1 MIRFRKAAV
10 IFTTA
15 VLLIFCVTENI
26 RGEEKSGNISSSGE
40 IIFLLDTSASMNAQD
55 RDREAID
62 AIRQAVYSLPSDY
75 RVGLVAYNTDIQ
87 TVIVPGTPAAQM
99 EEKAPEG
106 EIQEETLPPS
116 PLPVRV
122 FKPRTALASLL
133 LAVLLVGVGVLI
145 GLNLP
150 RKEKLDLGEQVMIK
164 DLPPAQLERTPTDI
178 EDELNWLET
187 TVKGLLE
194 EEPSP

>member
-1 MIRFRKAAV
+1 MDLKKKLSQLRK
-10 IFTTA
+10 
-15 VLLIFCVTENI
+15 
-26 RGEEKSGNISSSGE
+26 EKGLTQLE
-40 IIFLLDTSASMNAQD
+40 LA
-55 RDREAID
+55 EALQVS
-62 AIRQAVYSLPSDY
+62 RQAVS
-75 RVGLVAYNTDIQ
+75 RWEVGTAVPTLDNLVILSEVYGVPLDDLIQ
-87 TVIVPGTPAAQM
+87 NETTVPAAQT

-106 EIQEETLPPS
+106 EVQEKTPPPS
-116 PLPVRV
+116 PLTVRV

-164 DLPPAQLERTPTDI
+164 DLPPAQLEQTPTDI

>member
-1 MIRFRKAAV
+1 MDLKKKLSQLRK
-10 IFTTA
+10 
-15 VLLIFCVTENI
+15 
-26 RGEEKSGNISSSGE
+26 EKGLTQLE
-40 IIFLLDTSASMNAQD
+40 LA
-55 RDREAID
+55 EALQVS
-62 AIRQAVYSLPSDY
+62 RQAVSRWEVGTAVPTLDNLVSLS
-75 RVGLVAYNTDIQ
+75 
-87 TVIVPGTPAAQM
+87 
-99 EEKAPEG
+99 G

>member
-1 MIRFRKAAV
+1 MELKEKLSRLRK
-10 IFTTA
+10 
-15 VLLIFCVTENI
+15 
-26 RGEEKSGNISSSGE
+26 EKGLTQLE
-40 IIFLLDTSASMNAQD
+40 LA
-55 RDREAID
+55 EALNVS
-62 AIRQAVYSLPSDY
+62 RQAVSRWEVGTAVPTLDNLVSLSEVY
-75 RVGLVAYNTDIQ
+75 G
-87 TVIVPGTPAAQM
+87 VPLDDLLQNETAVPAAQT
-99 EEKAPEG
+99 EEKVPER
-106 EIQEETLPPS
+106 EIQEKTPPPS
-116 PLPVRV
+116 PLTVRV

>member
-26 RGEEKSGNISSSGE
+26 RGEEKNGNISFSGE

-75 RVGLVAYNTDIQ
+75 RVGLVAYR
-87 TVIVPGTPAAQM
+87 P
-99 EEKAPEG
+99 
-106 EIQEETLPPS
+106 
-116 PLPVRV
+116 
-122 FKPRTALASLL
+122 
-133 LAVLLVGVGVLI
+133 
-145 GLNLP
+145 
-150 RKEKLDLGEQVMIK
+150 
-164 DLPPAQLERTPTDI
+164 
-178 EDELNWLET
+178 
-187 TVKGLLE
+187 
-194 EEPSP
+194 